1 MQSSQSDRGAGKWFA
16 LDFTTCVRLT
26 LSADDMEVAKELVV
40 RRDCQ
45 ALIKTW
51 LYGVQRNRRLQLAA
65 PLPDHDTVYTALY
78 ENPQNLELIVT
89 MTAQPPALTLN
100 GLDLAAYTSAET
112 PQVAGFMA
120 AAWAAAFVDDEE
132 ATTFAADARLVF
144 APQEAENP
152 TLQ

>member
-65 PLPDHDTVYTALY
+65 PLPDHVYTALY
-78 ENPQNLELIVT
+78 ENPQNRELIVT

-120 AAWAAAFVDDEE
+120 AAGAAAFVDDEE